1 MSTEAVIKIVRLNSG
16 EELLCEFVA
25 ETQMIY
31 NPVIIIPTGEG
42 GISFTPYMPY
52 AIVDELIINNFDE
65 FVMFVV
71 DPVQEMK
78 DKYYEIMSPTPSIIT
93 PDNKIIT

>member
-1 MSTEAVIKIVRLNSG
+1 MSNTEIKIVRLSSG

-52 AIVDELIINNFDE
+52 AEVDELVINNFDE

-78 DKYYEIMSPTPSIIT
+78 DKYQQIISPAPSIIA
-93 PDNKIIT
+93 PDTKIIT